1 MANHPQK
8 TWIIQSLNGFDDAIF
23 QELKI
28 SPLTAQILFNRGI
41 KDKKQVSKFLFPSL
55 ADLPDPFSMRH
66 IDKAADRLCT
76 AIKKQEKIT
85 IFGDYDVDGTTA
97 TALLFLFLKKVG
109 AQVDFYIP
117 HRLHEGYGLNI
128 EALQK
133 IRRQGTDLLVTVDCG
148 ISNIEEVQWAQ
159 ENGLTVIITDHHEI
173 PEEIPPAFA
182 ILNPKQ
188 RNCAYPFNE
197 LAGVG
202 VVFNL
207 LIALRHVLRQK
218 ELGNHQA
225 LPNLKEFLD
234 LVALGTVADVVPL
247 LGVNRIFV
255 KFGLAQ
261 LQQSKRPGVRALKEL
276 AAMGESPIDANT
288 ILFRFGPRINAVGR
302 LGDAREAVQLFSTDK
317 EQEARQIASRLD
329 QANSLRQRIEEKIY
343 ASAKEMIISGQMWP
357 AKKSFVLAS
366 ADWHPG
372 VIGIVASRLTE
383 EFYRPTILI
392 ACQEKIAKGSG
403 RSITSFPL
411 FLGLKKCHQWMEAFG
426 GHAQAAGLV
435 IRPEHIPSFAD
446 AFEAVVRSSCQEED
460 FIPLLLIDS
469 WAQLSQIDE
478 SFFQELEN
486 LAPFGPG
493 NPEPVLATGDIEV
506 LESRLVGKNH
516 MRLRLQQGRILREA
530 ICFNMANFHPLHKE
544 RIKLA
549 FSPTLGFYQGR
560 KTLELKVVDIQK
572 EER

>member
-1 MANHPQK
+1 MANHLK
-8 TWIIQSLNGFDDAIF
+8 KIWLVQSFNGFDDSF
-23 QELKI
+23 YQELKI
-28 SPLTAQILFNRGI
+28 SPLTVQILFNRGI
-41 KDKKQVSKFLFPSL
+41 KDKEQVSKFLFPTL
-55 ADLPDPFSMRH
+55 ADLPDPFSMGH
-66 IDKAADRLCT
+66 IDKVAHRLST
-76 AIKKQEKIT
+76 AIKKREKIT

-97 TALLFLFLKKVG
+97 TALLLLFLRKVG

-133 IRRQGTDLLVTVDCG
+133 IRSSGTNILVTVDCG
-148 ISNIEEVQWAQ
+148 ISNQEEVQWAQ
-159 ENGLTVIITDHHEI
+159 ENGLEVIITDHHEV
-173 PEEIPPAFA
+173 PEDLPPAFA

-188 RNCAYPFNE
+188 KNCAYPFKE

-207 LIALRHVLRQK
+207 LIALRQVLRQTG
-218 ELGNHQA
+218 LGNHQA

-247 LGVNRIFV
+247 LGVNRILV
-255 KFGLAQ
+255 KYGLAQ
-261 LQQSKRPGVRALKEL
+261 LQQSTRPGIRALKEL
-276 AAMGESPIDANT
+276 AALGESPVDTNT
-288 ILFRFGPRINAVGR
+288 ILFRFGHRINAAGR
-302 LGDAREAVQLFSTDK
+302 LGDAREVVQLLSTDN
-317 EQEARQIASRLD
+317 EQEAQQIASRLE
-329 QANSLRQRIEEKIY
+329 QINSLRQRIEEKIY
-343 ASAKEMIISGQMWP
+343 QSAKEMITSGQMWP
-357 AKKSFVLAS
+357 EKKSLVLAS
-366 ADWHPG
+366 PDWHPG

-411 FLGLKKCHQWMEAFG
+411 FSGLKKCQQWMEAFG
-426 GHAQAAGLV
+426 GHAQAAGLL
-435 IRPEHIPSFAD
+435 IRPEHIPSFAE
-446 AFEAVVRSSCQEED
+446 AFEEIVRHSCEEED
-460 FIPLLLIDS
+460 FIPALPIDA
-469 WAQLSQIDE
+469 WAQLRQIDE
-478 SFFQELEN
+478 LFFPELEAM
-486 LAPFGPG
+486 APFGPG
-493 NPEPVLATGDIEV
+493 NPEPVLATTDLEV

-516 MRLRLQQGRILREA
+516 MRLRLQQGRLIREA
-530 ICFNMANFHPLHKE
+530 IAFNMADLHPLSKE

-549 FSPTLGFYQGR
+549 FSPTVGFYQGK

>member
-1 MANHPQK
+1 MANHHQK
-8 TWIIQSLNGFDDAIF
+8 TWIIQSLNGFDDSICRD
-23 QELKI
+23 LKI

-41 KDKKQVSKFLFPSL
+41 KDKEQVSKFLFPAL
-55 ADLPDPFSMRH
+55 TDLPDPFSLRD
-66 IDKAADRLCT
+66 IDKAAIRLST

-97 TALLFLFLKKVG
+97 TALLLLFLKRVG
-109 AQVDFYIP
+109 AQVDYYIP
-117 HRLHEGYGLNI
+117 HRLREGYGLNI

-148 ISNIEEVQWAQ
+148 ISNIEEVKWAQ
-159 ENGLTVIITDHHEI
+159 ENGLEVIITDHHEV
-173 PEEIPPAFA
+173 PEELPPAFA

-188 RNCAYPFNE
+188 KNCNYPFKE

-218 ELGNHQA
+218 DLANPQA

-234 LVALGTVADVVPL
+234 LVALGTAADVVPL
-247 LGVNRIFV
+247 LGANRLFV
-255 KFGLAQ
+255 KFGLTQ
-261 LQQSKRPGVRALKEL
+261 LQQSTRPGIRALKEV
-276 AAMGESPIDANT
+276 AAIGESPIDTNT
-288 ILFRFGPRINAVGR
+288 ILFRFGPRINAAGR
-302 LGDAREAVQLFSTDK
+302 LGDAHEAVKLFSTDN
-317 EQEARQIASRLD
+317 EQEAQRIASRLD

-343 ASAKEMIISGQMWP
+343 ASAKEMIISKQMWP
-357 AKKSFVLAS
+357 GRKSFVLTS
-366 ADWHPG
+366 PEWHPG
-372 VIGIVASRLTE
+372 VIGIVASRLAE

-392 ACQEKIAKGSG
+392 ACQEGIARGSG
-403 RSITSFPL
+403 RSIASFPL

-426 GHAQAAGLV
+426 GHAQAAGLL
-435 IRPEHIPSFAD
+435 IRPEHIPSFAE
-446 AFEAVVRSSCQEED
+446 AFEAVVRKSCQEED
-460 FIPLLLIDS
+460 FIPSLSIDS
-469 WAQLSQIDE
+469 WAQLSHIDE
-478 SFFQELEN
+478 PFFQELEAM
-486 LAPFGPG
+486 APFGPG
-493 NPEPVLATGDIEV
+493 NPEPVLATDDLEV

-516 MRLRLQQGRILREA
+516 MRLRLQQGRIFREA
-530 ICFNMANFHPLHKE
+530 ICFNMAHLHPLNKG

-560 KTLELKVVDIQK
+560 KTLELKVVDIQR

>member
-1 MANHPQK
+1 MTTSHKKN
-8 TWIIQSLNGFDDAIF
+8 WIIHPFNGFADFIC

-41 KDKKQVSKFLFPSL
+41 KDQEQISKFFSPSL
-55 ADLPDPFSMRH
+55 TDLPDPFSMRDV
-66 IDKAADRLCT
+66 DKVAARLSA
-76 AIKKQEKIT
+76 AIKKQEQIT

-97 TALLFLFLKKVG
+97 TALLLLFLKKVG
-109 AQVDFYIP
+109 AKVNFYIP
-117 HRLHEGYGLNI
+117 QRLAEGYGLNI

-133 IRRQGTDLLVTVDCG
+133 IRSQGTDLLVTVDCG
-148 ISNIEEVQWAQ
+148 ISNQEEVQWAR
-159 ENGLTVIITDHHEI
+159 ENDLEVIITDHHEI
-173 PEEIPPAFA
+173 PEELPPALA

-188 RNCAYPFNE
+188 RNCAYPFKE

-207 LIALRHVLRQK
+207 LIALRHVLRQMDF
-218 ELGNHQA
+218 GNRQA

-247 LGVNRIFV
+247 MGVNRILV

-261 LQQSKRPGVRALKEL
+261 LQQSARPGIRALKEL
-276 AAMGESPIDANT
+276 AAIGENPIDTNT
-288 ILFRFGPRINAVGR
+288 ILFRFGPRINAAGR
-302 LGDAREAVQLFSTDK
+302 LGDAGEAVQLFSTDN
-317 EQEARQIASRLD
+317 EQEAQQIASRLE
-329 QANSLRQRIEEKIY
+329 QANALRQRIEEKIY
-343 ASAKEMIISGQMWP
+343 TAAKEMIIAGQLWP
-357 AKKSFVLAS
+357 TKKSLVLAS

-411 FLGLKKCHQWMEAFG
+411 FMGLKKCHQWMEAFG
-426 GHAQAAGLV
+426 GHAQAAGLL
-435 IRPEHIPSFAD
+435 IRPEHIPSFAE
-446 AFEAVVRSSCQEED
+446 AFEAVVGSSCQERD
-460 FIPLLLIDS
+460 FIPSLPIDS
-469 WAQLSQIDE
+469 WAQLGQIDE
-478 SFFQELEN
+478 AFFQELEA

-493 NPEPVLATGDIEV
+493 NPEPVFAAEDLEV

-516 MRLRLQQGRILREA
+516 LRLRLHQGRIVREA
-530 ICFNMANFHPLHKE
+530 IGFNMANLHPLSNE

-560 KTLELKVVDIQK
+560 KTLELKVIDIQK